1 MKNYLPDRNCLFSL
15 RIIITV
21 VSVLLIIAVK
31 YFFTVDLLVMLI
43 SIIIGAGAFFVMFA
57 YLPMF
62 IGSIKY
68 TLTESEIITSGGVIM
83 QIHKSVKY
91 TSIQYKNV
99 ITTPFSQY
107 TGLNFIVCFVYGGQV
122 RLLFLNHADAK
133 EIIERI
139 DRKGETEKCIT
150 NTPLES

>member
-1 MKNYLPDRNCLFSL
+1 MKNYLPDRNCLFIL
-15 RIIITV
+15 RVIITV
-21 VSVLLIIAVK
+21 VSAVLIVAVK

-43 SIIIGAGAFFVMFA
+43 STIIGAGAFFVMFA

-62 IGSIKY
+62 LESIKY

-91 TSIQYKNV
+91 SSIQYTNV

-107 TGLNFIVCFVYGGQV
+107 TGLNFIICFVYGGQI
-122 RLLFLNHADAK
+122 RMLFLNHSDAK
-133 EIIERI
+133 EILERVE
-139 DRKGETEKCIT
+139 RKGEQENCIT
-150 NTPLES
+150 NTP